1 MADFEIALMD
11 IETEFE
17 EERELQLLRENAL
30 ASRGPPGMS
39 DMLLDSFNQLR
50 ARLRQ
55 PPPTAEAATRA
66 TPHPS
71 ASALME
77 QARVSMDAEEAAT
90 INSTINEEVV
100 EAERD
105 RLMDDE
111 VEMDVVGML
120 FSRRGSTRDRGG
132 PSKGRG
138 GPSRG
143 RGGRPGV
150 EGGRPGPEGGRPP
163 QAEA

>member
-1 MADFEIALMD
+1 MERLVEDFPDNLPSPED
-11 IETEFE
+11 ISESAIRFSQQCQT
-17 EERELQLLRENAL
+17 LLL
-30 ASRGPPGMS
+30 CG
-39 DMLLDSFNQLR
+39 
-50 ARLRQ
+50 
-55 PPPTAEAATRA
+55 A

-143 RGGRPGV
+143 RGRAPGV
-150 EGGRPGPEGGRPP
+150 EGGVHG
-163 QAEA
+163 